1 MGKLNITMLLTVVI
15 VQLVVGTLWYGSH
28 LFGDV
33 ITTNGGT
40 TVDFLKTDI
49 VSIVLVVLASYG
61 LTFIFDLL
69 TTHTGVKETK
79 DSLKLGVIV
88 GSFAIG
94 LPIIMLLNLIGTNLH
109 ILLVIFFHLVVVS
122 MLTSLI
128 VVKMKKTVV

>member
-33 ITTNGGT
+33 VTANGGT
-40 TVDFLKTDI
+40 TVDFLKTDV

-79 DSLKLGVIV
+79 DSLKLGLIV
-88 GSFAIG
+88 GSFAVG

-128 VVKMKKTVV
+128 VVKLKKTTV